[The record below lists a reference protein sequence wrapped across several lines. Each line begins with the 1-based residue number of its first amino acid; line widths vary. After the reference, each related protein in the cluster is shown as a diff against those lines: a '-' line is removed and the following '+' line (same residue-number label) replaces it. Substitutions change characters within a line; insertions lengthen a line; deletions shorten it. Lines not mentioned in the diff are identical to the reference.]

1 LIGVTWRRWRFGCAD
16 VELKYSYGSG
26 SAFSVLTKIFCFDE
40 DIFSILNGDFM
51 LQRLIDD
58 FRENTRTT
66 LRLTSLAMATA
77 ILLFITIAFLCAAAY
92 IYVYQRYGALE
103 ASLAGAGVFC
113 VAALITAA
121 LYDANKRRTRRQPAE
136 AAKSATQSALSDP
149 MVLAVGLQ
157 LARTIGIKRMLPLL
171 ISGIILGA
179 MAKKRTPHPSMDKES
194 AP

>member
-1 LIGVTWRRWRFGCAD
+1 
-16 VELKYSYGSG
+16 
-26 SAFSVLTKIFCFDE
+26 
-40 DIFSILNGDFM
+40 M

-58 FRENTRTT
+58 FRASTRMT
-66 LRLTSLAMATA
+66 LRLTSLAVSTA
-77 ILLFITIAFLCAAAY
+77 ILLFIMTAFLCAAAY

-103 ASLAGAGVFC
+103 ASLAGAGVFF

-121 LYDANKRRTRRQPAE
+121 LYFAGKRQGRSAKAAE
-136 AAKSATQSALSDP
+136 ATKSATQSSALSDP
-149 MVLAVGLQ
+149 MVLAAGLQ

-179 MAKKRTPHPSMDKES
+179 MAKKRTPHTSMDKES